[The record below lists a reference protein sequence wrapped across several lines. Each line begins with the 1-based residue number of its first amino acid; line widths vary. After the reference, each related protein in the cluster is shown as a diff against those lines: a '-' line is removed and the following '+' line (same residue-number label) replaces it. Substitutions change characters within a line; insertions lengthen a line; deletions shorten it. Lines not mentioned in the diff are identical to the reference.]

1 MEFLPDEVL
10 CIIFNFCEE
19 YHYSLSKVCSGWAQ
33 ILFGDLDEQRNKF
46 IEACIRDGLE
56 IAKKFPLYFFTSK
69 RIQLAI
75 LNSRVEILELVKEQ
89 ISLFECSRTAG
100 QAGNIPMIEWLIAN
114 VGKPYNAIT
123 IGAAKGGQLATLKW
137 LRKKGFVLLPGVMT
151 AAAESGSLETV
162 QWLEKKG
169 CPLEIEVCDMAARSG
184 CLKLLQRLR
193 ELNAPWREKTSLE
206 AFRSGNLEMVKWMKE
221 QECPWHPDNC
231 LEAAQHGHLKLVKWE
246 LQENEGKWTREIC
259 TEVAR
264 FGGLE
269 ILKWARSQKKR
280 IWDSNYVNKG
290 VVWTLISNE
299 AQMVENWESEI
310 VDSAIEGNQ
319 LEVLQWA
326 VKGGA
331 QLKGEHLVQA
341 AEKGHLKIVQWMIEQ
356 KQPWHPNTL
365 RSVKDLK
372 VYKWAIENGCPE
384 PEIRL
389 RSWTVV

>member
-10 CIIFNFCEE
+10 CNIFNFCEE
-19 YHYSLSKVCSGWAQ
+19 YHYSLSKVCLGWAQ
-33 ILFGDLDEQRNKF
+33 ILFGDLDEQRNNF
-46 IEACIRDGLE
+46 IEACIRDGSE
-56 IAKKFPLYFFTSK
+56 IAKKFPLCLFTSK
-69 RIQLAI
+69 RIQVAI
-75 LNSRVEILELVKEQ
+75 LNNRIEILELVKEQ

-114 VGKPYNAIT
+114 VGRPYNAIT

-151 AAAESGSLETV
+151 AAAESGSLETF

-169 CPLEIEVCDMAARSG
+169 CPLEVEICDMAARSG
-184 CLKLLQRLR
+184 CLKLLQRTR
-193 ELNAPWREKTSLE
+193 ELNSPWREKTSLE

-221 QECPWHPDNC
+221 QECPWHPNNC
-231 LEAAQHGHLKLVKWE
+231 LKAAQYGHLKLVKWE
-246 LQENEGKWTREIC
+246 LQENGGKWTQEIC
-259 TEVAR
+259 KEVAR

-280 IWDSNYVNKG
+280 IWKANYDTDDVMW
-290 VVWTLISNE
+290 VISTNP
-299 AQMVENWESEI
+299 QKIENWESEI

-319 LEVLQWA
+319 LEVLRWA

-331 QLKGEHLVQA
+331 QLKEEHLILA
-341 AEKGHLKIVQWMIEQ
+341 AEKGHLKIVQWIIGQ

-365 RSVKDLK
+365 RSVKDWK

-389 RSWTVV
+389 RSWKFV